1 MTNAA
6 DVAREAGVSRA
17 TVSYVLN
24 HRMDAR
30 ISDATRERVT
40 EVARRLGY
48 SGSSAARALRA
59 GRGDIVLVLTPPWGA
74 LEGPVGT
81 MLQTMGEQVYAHGL
95 MTVRFE
101 STQWVGQLDRLLSR
115 ISAACVV
122 TLAPLEG
129 HDARVLEAAGVPEV
143 PVRFTGGEVEGR
155 ATGIRQRDLV
165 AAQLDHLAERGYAEV
180 GYVMTGDPASDPF
193 ARARWEAFGELC
205 RERGLRERG
214 VVAGGGGDAVASTLR
229 EWVHEVDGP
238 LGVATWN
245 DVSGLEVLSA
255 ASKIGAEVPGS
266 VGIVGCDDAAFAA
279 VAHPPLS
286 TVRYDLEAEADG
298 IAQRVLEATGRAG
311 EPAGPGPVFVSA
323 IARGSTA
330 LRGHGVTREP
340 SEGVPGPAV
349 ARRSP

>member
-24 HRMDAR
+24 HRMDVR
-30 ISDATRERVT
+30 ISDATRQHVT

-81 MLQTMGEQVYAHGL
+81 MLQKMGERVFARGL
-95 MTVRFE
+95 MAVRFE
-101 STQWVGQLDRLLSR
+101 STQWMGQLDQLLAR

-122 TLAPLEG
+122 TVAPLEG

-143 PVRFTGGEVEGR
+143 PVRFVGDEREGH

-165 AAQLDHLAERGYAEV
+165 AAQLNHLAEQSYADI
-180 GYVMTGDPASDPF
+180 GYVMTVDPATDPF
-193 ARARWEAFGELC
+193 AQARWDAFGELC
-205 RERGLRERG
+205 RNRGLGRRAA
-214 VVAGGGGDAVASTLR
+214 VVVDDDGDSLASTLQKWIR
-229 EWVHEVDGP
+229 AAEGP

-245 DVSGLEVLSA
+245 DTAALQVLSA
-255 ASKIGAEVPGS
+255 ASQIGAAVPSEVG
-266 VGIVGCDDAAFAA
+266 VVGCDNAAFTA
-279 VAHPPLS
+279 VTTPQLS
-286 TVRYDLEAEADG
+286 TVRYDLDAEADG
-298 IAQRVLEATGRAG
+298 IAQRVLKATGLAIEEATS
-311 EPAGPGPVFVSA
+311 EPVFIDVV
-323 IARGSTA
+323 ARHSTA
-330 LRGHGVTREP
+330 QRAE
-340 SEGVPGPAV
+340 S
-349 ARRSP
+349 